1 MDTTRELR
9 QVHYAI
15 SRRLSAGRQ
24 FELAMGMVDAGR
36 AIAIAGLRLRY
47 PEASEAEL
55 RQRWAREW
63 LGEALYQQVYERA
76 VKKNISS

>member
-47 PEASEAEL
+47 PGASRAEL
-55 RQRWAREW
+55 QRRWAQER
-63 LGEALYQQVYERA
+63 LGGELYRRVYDLA
-76 VKKNISS
+76 AKKNISG

>member
-1 MDTTRELR
+1 MDTTGELR

-24 FELAMGMVDAGR
+24 LELACGMVDAGR

-47 PEASEAEL
+47 PGASTAEL
-55 RQRWAREW
+55 RQRMAKER
-63 LGEALYQQVYERA
+63 LGEELYQRVYERA
-76 VKKNISS
+76 VEKNISS